1 MEPAHLWWI
10 AAALAV
16 AAELATGTFYL
27 LMISIGLAAGALGA
41 HAGLGLSGQ
50 IVVAAVVGAG
60 AVALWTWRRGR
71 TPAGPQATADPGL
84 NLDIGETVH
93 VAAWDVDGS
102 ARVHHRGAD
111 WTVLWD
117 GSSNE
122 PPPGPGLY
130 TIRALRGNR
139 FIVGR

>member
-27 LMISIGLAAGALGA
+27 LMIAIGLCAGAVAG
-41 HAGLGLSGQ
+41 HVGLGPTGQ
-50 IVVAAVVGAG
+50 ILSAALVGAG
-60 AVALWTWRRGR
+60 AVALWTWRRQQVPSG
-71 TPAGPQATADPGL
+71 PAANADPGL

-93 VAAWDVDGS
+93 VTAWDADGS

-122 PPPGPGLY
+122 PPPGPGTY

-139 FIVGR
+139 FVVGR

>member
-1 MEPAHLWWI
+1 MQPAHLWWI

-27 LMISIGLAAGALGA
+27 LMLAIGLAAGALAA
-41 HAGLGLSGQ
+41 HGGLGLTGQ
-50 IVVAAVVGAG
+50 IVGAAFVGAG
-60 AVALWTWRRGR
+60 AVALWTWRRGQV
-71 TPAGPQATADPGL
+71 PNGPEANADPGL

-93 VAAWDVDGS
+93 VAAWDAEGT

-111 WTVLWD
+111 WTVVWA
-117 GSSNE
+117 GSPDE
-122 PPPGPGLY
+122 PPPGPGTY

>member
-1 MEPAHLWWI
+1 MQPAHLWWI

-27 LMISIGLAAGALGA
+27 LMLAIGLAAGALAA
-41 HAGLGLSGQ
+41 HGGLGLTGQ
-50 IVVAAVVGAG
+50 IVSAAVVGAG
-60 AVALWTWRRGR
+60 AVALWTWRRGQ
-71 TPAGPQATADPGL
+71 TPGGPAATADPGL

-93 VAAWDVDGS
+93 VTGWDADGS
-102 ARVHHRGAD
+102 ARVHHRGAN

-117 GSSNE
+117 GSPNE
-122 PPPGPGLY
+122 PPPGPGTY